1 MGPGDVGAPREAACE
16 AAALYNEHFS
26 LRCGQLSVLVPERAA
41 ETLGRVSSCINLH
54 GCDWLGVPQP
64 VLNFKTSDI
73 CVG

>member
-1 MGPGDVGAPREAACE
+1 MGPGDVGAPNIT
-16 AAALYNEHFS
+16 LYNEHFS

-41 ETLGRVSSCINLH
+41 ETLGRVSSCIKLH